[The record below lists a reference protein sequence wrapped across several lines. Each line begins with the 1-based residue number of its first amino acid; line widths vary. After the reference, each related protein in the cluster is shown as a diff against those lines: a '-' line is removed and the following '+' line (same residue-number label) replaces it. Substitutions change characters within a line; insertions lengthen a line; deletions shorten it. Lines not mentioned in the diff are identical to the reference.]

1 MNVGSGLSPARLW
14 ILLTLVIAFG
24 LALPPQAVAGELDLT
39 PFHDAQTP
47 LANPHKGW
55 YHHFPDNHLT
65 ARYPI
70 KQDSDLL
77 NIPGMDHLYM
87 RLAWAYLQPEEDR
100 FDWKV
105 IDHTIEK
112 WTSLGLGIAF
122 RISCRET
129 GTDRIEQQYATPRWV
144 IDAGAK
150 GGHYYK
156 GKATGP
162 TGPWEPDFADEV
174 FLEKLDGFLQAFGK
188 RYDGKPWLRYVD
200 IGSIG
205 DWGEGHTSSGSRK
218 SYDFKQRKAHV
229 DLYLKY
235 FSHTQL
241 VVTDDFVHAIGDLEQ
256 RRRMHQYVLDHGI
269 SYRDDSILVDWYV
282 TSTSKTFCVRSPE
295 FFADCYL
302 KTPTVFELEH
312 YSSVRRQGNWFGKPG
327 SSMEKFGDG
336 KTGADYFRGALG
348 LLHASYIGYHG
359 DANQWLAENPDLT
372 GELLNQCGYWYFL
385 NRVKIADVWKPATSV
400 MVEAD
405 WENRGVAP
413 AYQAYQLVMRL
424 EGPEVIEI
432 KVESGNRRWLP
443 SQVGKAFRERYEV
456 RLPSK
461 VASGAYTLR
470 LKMYSPAAD
479 RDVLLAL
486 KNERRDPNGFYEV
499 GSVRIEEP
507 DAR

>member
-1 MNVGSGLSPARLW
+1 M
-14 ILLTLVIAFG
+14 
-24 LALPPQAVAGELDLT
+24 
-39 PFHDAQTP
+39 
-47 LANPHKGW
+47 
-55 YHHFPDNHLT
+55 
-65 ARYPI
+65 
-70 KQDSDLL
+70 
-77 NIPGMDHLYM
+77 
-87 RLAWAYLQPEEDR
+87 
-100 FDWKV
+100 
-105 IDHTIEK
+105 
-112 WTSLGLGIAF
+112 
-122 RISCRET
+122 
-129 GTDRIEQQYATPRWV
+129 
-144 IDAGAK
+144 
-150 GGHYYK
+150 
-156 GKATGP
+156 
-162 TGPWEPDFADEV
+162 
-174 FLEKLDGFLQAFGK
+174 
-188 RYDGKPWLRYVD
+188 
-200 IGSIG
+200 
-205 DWGEGHTSSGSRK
+205 
-218 SYDFKQRKAHV
+218 
-229 DLYLKY
+229 
-235 FSHTQL
+235 
-241 VVTDDFVHAIGDLEQ
+241 
-256 RRRMHQYVLDHGI
+256 
-269 SYRDDSILVDWYV
+269 

-336 KTGADYFRGALG
+336 KTGADYFRGVLG

-461 VASGAYTLR
+461 VASVPTH
-470 LKMYSPAAD
+470 
-479 RDVLLAL
+479 
-486 KNERRDPNGFYEV
+486 
-499 GSVRIEEP
+499 
-507 DAR
+507 